1 MLLKI
6 HTMYFDYTVRQSMST
21 EIHILTNK
29 DEDALMNLDDK
40 TVCQSTH
47 NISINIH
54 GTCLDLRVAYTSMY
68 FMSIEILCVDQ
79 QLCLTAYKNTIP
91 INFT

>member
-1 MLLKI
+1 
-6 HTMYFDYTVRQSMST
+6 MYFDYTVRQSMST

-29 DEDALMNLDDK
+29 DDDALMYLDDK
-40 TVCQSTH
+40 TVYQSTH
-47 NISINIH
+47 NISININ
-54 GTCLDLRVAYTSMY
+54 GTCLDFRVAYTSMY

-91 INFT
+91 INIT